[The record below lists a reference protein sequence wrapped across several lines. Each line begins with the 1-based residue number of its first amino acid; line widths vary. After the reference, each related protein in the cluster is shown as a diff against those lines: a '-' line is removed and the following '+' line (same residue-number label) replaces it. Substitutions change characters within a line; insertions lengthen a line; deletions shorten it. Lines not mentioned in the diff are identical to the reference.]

1 MSDGTVT
8 FSSIRFVSAVMLAH
22 CRSNAL
28 SKALRAVF
36 FSVAVHVSSYP
47 NRSMDSIDD
56 LPLCVRCLRVEAG
69 RGDHNSLELRLQ
81 PEKRDHRNVAQV
93 ECDRFRLVLI
103 SAFQIDLRR
112 IA

>member
-36 FSVAVHVSSYP
+36 FSAGVHVSSYP
-47 NRSMDSIDD
+47 NPSMVSIDD
-56 LPLCVRCLRVEAG
+56 LPLCIRCLRVEAG
-69 RGDHNSLELRLQ
+69 RGDYNSLDLRLQ
-81 PEKRDHRNVAQV
+81 FEKRDTRNAAQV
-93 ECDRFRLVLI
+93 ECDRCRWVLI
-103 SAFQIDLRR
+103 STF
-112 IA
+112 